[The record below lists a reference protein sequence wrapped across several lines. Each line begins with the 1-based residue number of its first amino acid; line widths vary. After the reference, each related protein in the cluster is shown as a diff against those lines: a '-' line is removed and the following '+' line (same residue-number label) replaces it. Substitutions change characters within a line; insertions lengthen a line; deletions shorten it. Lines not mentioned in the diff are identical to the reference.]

1 MNATDKIIEKYNN
14 GKVENFLT
22 IFSGDIQLFY
32 KFIDKKGNFE
42 SLDYDTPETEEYY
55 NQYLY
60 FLSNLNPEK
69 FLEIA
74 SDSFVDIKNTEDMEY
89 YISVP
94 DFSDFAKLFCESRNS
109 LSPKPV
115 ETILNGEII
124 DYWFDYTTDDLYR
137 DVIEVLTS
145 ENLQLLF
152 EAIISEQ
159 KIISA
164 DTELLEEIAEE
175 QNNNENLELNLENL
189 PEIFRDEES
198 AKSVLSQLEDQGS
211 EIKSKLYNIH
221 EGSYNNAYY
230 DEVYENVMGELED
243 YFGSRPEY
251 VPPSKNYKN
260 GHVKLKLNKS
270 KYFDFL
276 KDFVNENRK
285 YYSTNFG
292 FYGYYLSMLQDEEEC
307 FRAFAPD
314 YADWGKT
321 KKNIN
326 SSFPDYF

>member
-1 MNATDKIIEKYNN
+1 MNASDKIIEKYNN
-14 GKVENFLT
+14 GEVENYLT
-22 IFSGDIQLFY
+22 IFSNDIQLFY
-32 KFIDKKGNFE
+32 KFIDKKGKFE
-42 SLDYDTPETEEYY
+42 SLDFNTSETKEYY

-60 FLSNLNPEK
+60 FLSNLNPER

-89 YISVP
+89 YISVS

-109 LSPKPV
+109 LSPKTV
-115 ETILNGEII
+115 ETILDGEMV
-124 DYWFDYTTDDLYR
+124 DWSDYTTDDLYR

-159 KIISA
+159 KIINA

-175 QNNNENLELNLENL
+175 QNNNENLKLNLENL
-189 PEIFRDEES
+189 PEIFKDEES
-198 AKSVLSQLEDQGS
+198 AKSVLSQLEDQAS
-211 EIKSKLYNIH
+211 EIKSKLYYIH
-221 EGSYNNAYY
+221 HSSYNNAYHA
-230 DEVYENVMGELED
+230 EVYENVMSELED

-251 VPPSKNYKN
+251 VPPSKNYKS
-260 GHVKLKLNKS
+260 GHVKLKLDKS
-270 KYFDFL
+270 KFFDFL
-276 KDFVNENRK
+276 KDFVYENRK
-285 YYSTNFG
+285 YYSTNFE

-314 YADWGKT
+314 YPSWGKT